1 MHLAE
6 GKVGQQA
13 VISMTCIAMA
23 TAGLFSFYS
32 GELYPN
38 GNSTYVSFPVGVI
51 IAGLVFMLAAAQ

>member
-32 GELYPN
+32 GDYIPMATQHMSASLSGY
-38 GNSTYVSFPVGVI
+38 
-51 IAGLVFMLAAAQ
+51 